1 MLRSWVRAWH
11 RMKAL
16 DSCCRRVVRVSGAG
30 ELGSP
35 SRCTLARGSV
45 PCRSWRRRE
54 QNHKV
59 AGVESTLARLESA
72 RSLDSLILHM
82 QEKVGPSPL
91 ARWPQ
96 DVRPGRPLDGSGGTG
111 LLDSDLRRDALFGDS
126 AGFPRE
132 LGAFGALKSICIVF
146 INWNSYA
153 VTNDCI

>member
-1 MLRSWVRAWH
+1 MLQDVLEELSVLSRH
-11 RMKAL
+11 R
-16 DSCCRRVVRVSGAG
+16 R
-30 ELGSP
+30 
-35 SRCTLARGSV
+35 LAR
-45 PCRSWRRRE
+45 

-82 QEKVGPSPL
+82 QGKVGPSPL

-126 AGFPRE
+126 AGSSRE
-132 LGAFGALKSICIVF
+132 LGALEL
-146 INWNSYA
+146 
-153 VTNDCI
+153 

>member
-1 MLRSWVRAWH
+1 MLQDVLEELSVLSRH
-11 RMKAL
+11 R
-16 DSCCRRVVRVSGAG
+16 R
-30 ELGSP
+30 
-35 SRCTLARGSV
+35 LAH
-45 PCRSWRRRE
+45 
-54 QNHKV
+54 QKHKV

-126 AGFPRE
+126 AGSSRE
-132 LGAFGALKSICIVF
+132 LGALEL
-146 INWNSYA
+146 
-153 VTNDCI
+153 

>member
-1 MLRSWVRAWH
+1 MAARREMLQDVLEELSVLSRH
-11 RMKAL
+11 R
-16 DSCCRRVVRVSGAG
+16 R
-30 ELGSP
+30 
-35 SRCTLARGSV
+35 LAR
-45 PCRSWRRRE
+45 

-111 LLDSDLRRDALFGDS
+111 LLYSDLRRDALFGDS
-126 AGFPRE
+126 AGSSRE
-132 LGAFGALKSICIVF
+132 LGALEL
-146 INWNSYA
+146 
-153 VTNDCI
+153 

>member
-1 MLRSWVRAWH
+1 MLQDVLEELSVLSRH
-11 RMKAL
+11 R
-16 DSCCRRVVRVSGAG
+16 R
-30 ELGSP
+30 
-35 SRCTLARGSV
+35 LAH
-45 PCRSWRRRE
+45 
-54 QNHKV
+54 QKHKV

-126 AGFPRE
+126 AGSPQLVPGDHPSEDMDAGMETGERVEGLEGVASLMDALMRAGGDE
-132 LGAFGALKSICIVF
+132 LDYESLL
-146 INWNSYA
+146 A
-153 VTNDCI
+153 VSQSMQLSM